1 MATVRDILK
10 ALDVI
15 TGGRVITD
23 SFGYGGA
30 NPFVVTKTSGIPGKA
45 VTELPGL
52 VWGDPDMPVKKV
64 AVMMT
69 LTESAIELAGAT
81 GIDCLI
87 AHHPI
92 AEGSNT
98 GGVTARDYFNLYHLA
113 VFELHEAFH
122 GLHPGIAWIHGSCA
136 KHVNIRFG
144 GVPGKIVWYGNALP
158 EVETL
163 GDLLNRIDTIM
174 GTDIESRVLTSERQI
189 RGCTEIHETSI
200 AARAK
205 IFVGTPDKDTS
216 PVAYSIYSAIDTKSV
231 LYLIV
236 YFLMIIGFSYFYAT
250 IQFNPVEISNNLKR
264 NGGFIPGFRPG
275 KPTSDFIA
283 KVLNKVTLFGA
294 IYLGI
299 VAICP
304 LIAGKLLGN
313 PSLAI
318 GGTSVIIVV
327 GVALETVRALESQM
341 MMRQYKGFLE

>member
-205 IFVGTPDKDTS
+205 IFVGTPDNKLGKTITVS
-216 PVAYSIYSAIDTKSV
+216 RIPVS
-231 LYLIV
+231 
-236 YFLMIIGFSYFYAT
+236 
-250 IQFNPVEISNNLKR
+250 
-264 NGGFIPGFRPG
+264 RPRTWK
-275 KPTSDFIA
+275 KPTPNTP
-283 KVLNKVTLFGA
+283 KPT
-294 IYLGI
+294 
-299 VAICP
+299 P
-304 LIAGKLLGN
+304 
-313 PSLAI
+313 
-318 GGTSVIIVV
+318 
-327 GVALETVRALESQM
+327 
-341 MMRQYKGFLE
+341 

>member
-98 GGVTARDYFNLYHLA
+98 CLLYPSDA
-113 VFELHEAFH
+113 A
-122 GLHPGIAWIHGSCA
+122 
-136 KHVNIRFG
+136 
-144 GVPGKIVWYGNALP
+144 
-158 EVETL
+158 
-163 GDLLNRIDTIM
+163 D
-174 GTDIESRVLTSERQI
+174 ER
-189 RGCTEIHETSI
+189 
-200 AARAK
+200 
-205 IFVGTPDKDTS
+205 
-216 PVAYSIYSAIDTKSV
+216 
-231 LYLIV
+231 
-236 YFLMIIGFSYFYAT
+236 
-250 IQFNPVEISNNLKR
+250 
-264 NGGFIPGFRPG
+264 
-275 KPTSDFIA
+275 
-283 KVLNKVTLFGA
+283 
-294 IYLGI
+294 
-299 VAICP
+299 
-304 LIAGKLLGN
+304 
-313 PSLAI
+313 
-318 GGTSVIIVV
+318 TSVEP
-327 GVALETVRALESQM
+327 GCCLLMTN
-341 MMRQYKGFLE
+341 K

>member
-81 GIDCLI
+81 GID
-87 AHHPI
+87 
-92 AEGSNT
+92 
-98 GGVTARDYFNLYHLA
+98 
-113 VFELHEAFH
+113 
-122 GLHPGIAWIHGSCA
+122 GSCA

-205 IFVGTPDKDTS
+205 IFVGSPDNKLGKTITVF
-216 PVAYSIYSAIDTKSV
+216 PHT
-231 LYLIV
+231 
-236 YFLMIIGFSYFYAT
+236 GFSAEDLEKAYAEYPEANTVVCT
-250 IQFNPVEISNNLKR
+250 ISRPL
-264 NGGFIPGFRPG
+264 PGDPLVKKAEELG
-275 KPTSDFIA
+275 
-283 KVLNKVTLFGA
+283 LN
-294 IYLGI
+294 
-299 VAICP
+299 
-304 LIAGKLLGN
+304 LIAGN
-313 PSLAI
+313 SH
-318 GGTSVIIVV
+318 
-327 GVALETVRALESQM
+327 ALEILENGIPLAWALRLQIPELDIHIFRERMVSLPLDHCGCTHIENYGEPM
-341 MMRQYKGFLE
+341 ARNYLPKPKTE

>member
-136 KHVNIRFG
+136 N
-144 GVPGKIVWYGNALP
+144 
-158 EVETL
+158 
-163 GDLLNRIDTIM
+163 LLNGIDTIM

-205 IFVGTPDKDTS
+205 IFVGSPDNKLGKTITVF
-216 PVAYSIYSAIDTKSV
+216 PHT
-231 LYLIV
+231 
-236 YFLMIIGFSYFYAT
+236 GFSAEDLEKAYAEYPEANTVVCT
-250 IQFNPVEISNNLKR
+250 ISRPL
-264 NGGFIPGFRPG
+264 PGDPLVKKAEELG
-275 KPTSDFIA
+275 
-283 KVLNKVTLFGA
+283 LN
-294 IYLGI
+294 
-299 VAICP
+299 
-304 LIAGKLLGN
+304 LIAGN
-313 PSLAI
+313 SH
-318 GGTSVIIVV
+318 
-327 GVALETVRALESQM
+327 ALEILENGIPLAWALRLQIPELDIHIFRERMVSLPLDHCGCTHIENYGETM
-341 MMRQYKGFLE
+341 ARNYLPKPKTE

>member
-98 GGVTARDYFNLYHLA
+98 GGVTASFASLGDIMLA
-113 VFELHEAFH
+113 EPGALIGFAGPRVIEQTIGEKLPAGFQRSEFQYEH
-122 GLHPGIAWIHGSCA
+122 GFVD
-136 KHVNIRFG
+136 KV
-144 GVPGKIVWYGNALP
+144 VPRT
-158 EVETL
+158 EMRETL
-163 GDLLNRIDTIM
+163 AQLLR
-174 GTDIESRVLTSERQI
+174 L
-189 RGCTEIHETSI
+189 H
-200 AARAK
+200 A
-205 IFVGTPDKDTS
+205 
-216 PVAYSIYSAIDTKSV
+216 
-231 LYLIV
+231 
-236 YFLMIIGFSYFYAT
+236 
-250 IQFNPVEISNNLKR
+250 
-264 NGGFIPGFRPG
+264 
-275 KPTSDFIA
+275 
-283 KVLNKVTLFGA
+283 
-294 IYLGI
+294 
-299 VAICP
+299 
-304 LIAGKLLGN
+304 
-313 PSLAI
+313 
-318 GGTSVIIVV
+318 
-327 GVALETVRALESQM
+327 
-341 MMRQYKGFLE
+341 